1 MVLTSLFKNTNP
13 TNLNMIVSG
22 DDAFLNDYLIR
33 SYINNDQFFDYEKI
47 TVDCESDGLDE
58 LIASLTESSLFSTKK
73 IIRINKPF
81 FLLNKSI
88 KKYQKNIQQLT
99 DIIEHLADL
108 DDIIVINASYEK
120 IDRRKK
126 ITKLIL
132 RNFNV
137 VTPQIKPYEV
147 ASVTKAIIKNQGYT
161 ISQSA
166 LQLLVERS
174 DQVLDTILSNF
185 EKLKVASL
193 NNKITEELV
202 TSNVDISLD
211 QNIFAILESA
221 FKKNYVEAISRLD
234 NQLREGSNP
243 VQLLAVFENQIELLL
258 VVKTLAARKRSEN
271 DIVKELGVHPYRVKL
286 ALQNRISVQ
295 KLKVLLKNAI
305 LLDYNYKNGN
315 YRSDN
320 FLRMFILEI

>member
-315 YRSDN
+315 YRLDN